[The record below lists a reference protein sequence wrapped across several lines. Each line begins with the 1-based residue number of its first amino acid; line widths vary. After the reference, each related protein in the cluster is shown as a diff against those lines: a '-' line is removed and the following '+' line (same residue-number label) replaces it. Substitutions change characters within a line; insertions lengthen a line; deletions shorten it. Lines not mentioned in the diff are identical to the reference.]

1 MGTTNEIFKFIFLE
15 SILPIF
21 NDLMATV
28 LFAYFANRCK
38 TKQKLKAAPKVS
50 SKKRKRPKKAFPK
63 GKKAS
68 EKNSIVLKDV
78 KGKISYSSKGNIEF
92 EGEISEVQIK
102 SD

>member
-1 MGTTNEIFKFIFLE
+1 MSIQYEIIKSIFLE

-21 NDLMATV
+21 NDLMATI
-28 LFAYFANRCK
+28 LFAYLANK
-38 TKQKLKAAPKVS
+38 YKAKQKLKATQKVS
-50 SKKRKRPKKAFPK
+50 SKKRRKSKKPFQKAE
-63 GKKAS
+63 KAS
-68 EKNSIVLKDV
+68 KKNLIILKDA